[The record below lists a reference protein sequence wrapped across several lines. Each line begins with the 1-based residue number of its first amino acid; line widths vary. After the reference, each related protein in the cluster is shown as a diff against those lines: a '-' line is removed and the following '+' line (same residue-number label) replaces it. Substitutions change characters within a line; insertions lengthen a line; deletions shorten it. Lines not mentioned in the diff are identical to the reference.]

1 MKSLPSDSDGHP
13 PNLTLRSHADV
24 KVKGNLHE
32 SDGHPPNLTLRSHA
46 DVKIKGNQCMS
57 RGYFAINSPV
67 INNFLNNIL
76 PQMHRLFF
84 ADNRYAKYI

>member
-1 MKSLPSDSDGHP
+1 MQIKGFMKSLPS
-13 PNLTLRSHADV
+13 
-24 KVKGNLHE
+24 E

-84 ADNRYAKYI
+84 LQTTVMLSIYRLNI